1 MKKLLAIIVSALV
14 LTGCMTANMLEAE
27 RSYYQAAVQ
36 LQQARAAQPLFELT
50 PAKAGEPITLGNV
63 GSFKVYAPVA
73 GSDKEMR
80 QYTQTDYVGPWL
92 RVLSLAMPWIGAW
105 GIAHEIGKAAGDT
118 ITSYNQSV
126 SGSGNTATTRTS
138 SIATGNMGDG
148 NSLTGMSEVNDSYNP
163 TTTTTTTTTTTS
175 TDDHSTDDHSV
186 PLEE

>member
-1 MKKLLAIIVSALV
+1 MKKLLAIIVSAIV
-14 LTGCMTANMLEAE
+14 LSGCMTANMLEAE
-27 RSYYQAAVQ
+27 RSYYQAAVK
-36 LQQARAAQPLFELT
+36 LQQARSAQPPFELT

-63 GSFKVYAPVA
+63 GSFKVYAPAA
-73 GSDKEMR
+73 GNDKEMR

-92 RVLSLAMPWIGAW
+92 RVLSSAMPWIGAW

-148 NSLTGMSEVNDSYNP
+148 NSLTGMSETSDSYN
-163 TTTTTTTTTTTS
+163 TTTTTTTTS
-175 TDDHSTDDHSV
+175 TDDHSTDDHST
-186 PLEE
+186 PAEE